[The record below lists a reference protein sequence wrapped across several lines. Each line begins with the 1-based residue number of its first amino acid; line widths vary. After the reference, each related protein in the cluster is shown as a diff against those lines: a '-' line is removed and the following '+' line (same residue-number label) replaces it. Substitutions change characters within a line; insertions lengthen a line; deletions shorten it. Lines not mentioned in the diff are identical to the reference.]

1 MNGGGKLNNKNNI
14 ICVCMQIYI
23 CACYNTNYI
32 PKEVQKETLSQ
43 EKHMR
48 KQKESRGNHELEAAS
63 CLLTLSSPTDMRS
76 LHCQLT
82 EF

>member
-1 MNGGGKLNNKNNI
+1 M
-14 ICVCMQIYI
+14 CV
-23 CACYNTNYI
+23 CYNTNTNFI

-48 KQKESRGNHELEAAS
+48 EQKESRGNHELEAAS
-63 CLLTLSSPTDMRS
+63 CLLTLSSSTDMRS